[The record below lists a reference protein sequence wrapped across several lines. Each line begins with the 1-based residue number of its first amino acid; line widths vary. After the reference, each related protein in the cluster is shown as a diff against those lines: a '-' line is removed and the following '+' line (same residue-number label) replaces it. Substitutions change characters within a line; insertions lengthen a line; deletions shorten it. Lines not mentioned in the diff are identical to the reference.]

1 MVSLRNDMRTL
12 RTSKLDHRDN
22 GSCVTAGAN
31 GSVQRGCLHVD
42 YKTFPTCFVIVG
54 SYAIRNKDHT
64 CLLIRPG
71 ENKI

>member
-1 MVSLRNDMRTL
+1 MVSLRNDLRTL

-42 YKTFPTCFVIVG
+42 YKTFPVMLCHC
-54 SYAIRNKDHT
+54 RELCHQK
-64 CLLIRPG
+64 
-71 ENKI
+71 